1 MKTIASIT
9 TTICTVKGAENHRI
23 STEPPLDEI
32 ISEAKRTLGGENID
46 RCLIYAPDAI
56 GEALHRDQRDQFVSV
71 ERLAPTSILLRS
83 MVSPPRPLSAS
94 PRCSPAPYLRPTA
107 SDNTKNPS

>member
-9 TTICTVKGAENHRI
+9 TTICTVKGAENSHI
-23 STEPPLDEI
+23 SIEPPLDEI

-56 GEALHRDQRDQFVSV
+56 GEALWRNQRDQFVGV

-83 MVSPPRPLSAS
+83 TVPPRPRYAS
-94 PRCSPAPYLRPTA
+94 PPSSPAPSQRTTA
-107 SDNTKNPS
+107 SDNTKNLS